1 MCAILMNIAYVD
13 WKYKLIRNKSVLIVF
28 AMSTVSMLIFSEIS
42 SMDRLAGSIAVSV
55 PLLILSGLLD
65 GGIGGGDIKL
75 MAAAGLGLG
84 VAGIWMAFVIGVF
97 SSGIYVMVMLLRKKF
112 DRKTEIAL
120 GPFLCLGLILVWMM

>member
-1 MCAILMNIAYVD
+1 
-13 WKYKLIRNKSVLIVF
+13 
-28 AMSTVSMLIFSEIS
+28 MLIFSEIS

-75 MAAAGLGLG
+75 LTAAGLGLG
-84 VAGIWMAFVIGVF
+84 VAGIWKAFVIGVF

>member
-28 AMSTVSMLIFSEIS
+28 AMSIISMLIFSEIS

-55 PLLILSGLLD
+55 PLLILSWMFD

-84 VAGIWMAFVIGVF
+84 VAAIWKAFVIGVF

>member
-28 AMSTVSMLIFSEIS
+28 AMSIISMLIFSEIS

>member
-1 MCAILMNIAYVD
+1 MNIAYVD

-28 AMSTVSMLIFSEIS
+28 AMSIISMLIFSEIS

-75 MAAAGLGLG
+75 LAAAGLGLG
-84 VAGIWMAFVIGVF
+84 VAAIWKAFVIGVF